1 MFQAAFYKSVRPGLQ
16 GIYSRGVQFIDK
28 GPYSHCEA
36 VFSDGLSASAS
47 WMDKGVRFKDVVY
60 KPGHWDII
68 PLPLDM
74 EDAARDWFE
83 FNQGL
88 PYDLLGNVRF
98 VLPWADESPDGYFCS
113 EALAAALGLREP
125 WRFGPNGL
133 AALLSSPTIFQ
144 PASAGFFLPGVAEGF
159 A

>member
-1 MFQAAFYKSVRPGLQ
+1 MFQAAFYKGVRPGLQ
-16 GIYSRGVQFIDK
+16 AVYSRGVQIIDK

-47 WMDKGVRFKDVVY
+47 WTDKGVRFKDVVY
-60 KPGHWDII
+60 KPAHWDLI
-68 PLPLDM
+68 PLPLEM
-74 EDAARDWFE
+74 EEAARDWFE
-83 FNQGL
+83 FHQGL

-98 VLPWADESPDGYFCS
+98 VLPWVDESAHGYFCS

-144 PASAGFFLPGVAEGF
+144 PASAGFFLPGAAEGF